1 MSGEGGLQI
10 LDGSHIRTA
19 LPNINA
25 KERFEKNDEGSKGY
39 LTSTELRR
47 AAEAEAAALLLGA
60 TISSQILQSASLKL
74 PSEDSE
80 KVTEDTF
87 ASALQDYLVAIADA
101 LEGNSHQIYTA
112 NHQILSQAHRLSASV
127 SHAQLST
134 KGLQLYLSIYN
145 ACVGYP
151 TFILI

>member
-19 LPNINA
+19 LPNIKA
-25 KERFEKNDEGSKGY
+25 KERFEENDEGSKGY

-60 TISSQILQSASLKL
+60 TISSQLLQSASSKL
-74 PSEDSE
+74 PAEDSE
-80 KVTEDTF
+80 KVTEEKF

-101 LEGNSHQIYTA
+101 LEGNNHHLHTA
-112 NHQILSQAHRLSASV
+112 YHQILSQAHCLSAPLLMHSF
-127 SHAQLST
+127 LT
-134 KGLQLYLSIYN
+134 KGL
-145 ACVGYP
+145 
-151 TFILI
+151 

>member
-60 TISSQILQSASLKL
+60 TISSQILQSASSKL

-80 KVTEDTF
+80 KVTKENF
-87 ASALQDYLVAIADA
+87 ESALQDYLVAIADA
-101 LEGNSHQIYTA
+101 LEGNRHQIYSA
-112 NHQILSQAHRLSASV
+112 NHQIVSQAHRLSASLTV
-127 SHAQLST
+127 SCTAST
-134 KGLQLYLSIYN
+134 KGLQPYLS
-145 ACVGYP
+145 C
-151 TFILI
+151 